1 MRILFVAALHH
12 PEVLHAAIAAT
23 PAGQQPPLFPT
34 SAAQHFWEKALQ
46 RRGHEVDVFYRNL
59 PAWGGTLKSQRYTNR
74 WTPARVA
81 TALAHRIPP
90 EFNPDYRIRN
100 QRLIE
105 KARTFQPDWL
115 WVTGDNTVITAT
127 TLAQI
132 KAETGC
138 HVIYATGT
146 SPIVFS
152 RPVERKAAPLYDLVI
167 VNDYYHGIQWLE
179 LGAKHMDCMPMVA
192 CDPEFHHPYTLTA
205 EQRKAFTCDIAFVG
219 TLIPDRLYS
228 QRIQALEVLREFDLG
243 VWSVHDVPES
253 LRHKA
258 RGGALGEDMLEVL
271 SAAKMTVN
279 THGDFMR
286 YGGNMRLFE
295 AAAVGVF
302 QIADHLPGVQH
313 WFREGET
320 IVTYR
325 DLDELRQKARYYLDH
340 DSERERIVQRAREHV
355 YTHHTYTQRVER
367 LESLVDRIRK

>member
-12 PEVLHAAIAAT
+12 PEVLQAAIAAT
-23 PAGQQPPLFPT
+23 PAGEQPPLFPT
-34 SAAQHFWEKALQ
+34 SAAQHFWEKALKK
-46 RRGHEVDVFYRNL
+46 RGHVVDVFYRNL
-59 PAWGGTLKSQRYTNR
+59 PAWGGELKSQRYTNR

-81 TALAHRIPP
+81 TAIAYRIPP
-90 EFNPDYRIRN
+90 EFNPEYRLRN
-100 QRLIE
+100 QRLID
-105 KARTFQPDWL
+105 KAREFKPDWL
-115 WVTGDNTVITAT
+115 WMTGDNTVITAS

-138 HVIYATGT
+138 KVIYATGT

-192 CDPEFHHPYTLTA
+192 CDPAFHHPYPLTH
-205 EQRKAFTCDIAFVG
+205 EQRRAFTCDIAFVG
-219 TLIPDRLYS
+219 TLIPDNLYS
-228 QRIQALEVLREFDLG
+228 QRIQALEALHDFDLG
-243 VWSVHDVPES
+243 VWSVHEVPSS
-253 LRHKA
+253 LRPKA

-271 SAAKMTVN
+271 SAAKMTIN

-302 QIADHLPGVQH
+302 QIADNLPGVQR
-313 WFREGET
+313 WFTEGET
-320 IVTYR
+320 IITYN
-325 DLDELRQKARYYLDH
+325 DLDDLRAKVHYYLDH
-340 DSERERIVQRAREHV
+340 DTEREHIVQRAREHV

-367 LESLVDRIRK
+367 LEALVSSIS